1 MKYRTRLRIEQLEDR
16 ITPSSFGQPWANP
29 SQLTVSF
36 VPDNTSINGT
46 PSNLFATLNKIAPTA
61 TWQQTILKALQAWV
75 PTTNVNFVVVNDGGQ
90 PLGANGSVQGDTRFG
105 DIRIGMAPLPAN
117 LVATTAPFS
126 WTGSTFS
133 GDIILNSSYAFSL
146 GGAAGSTGYDLY
158 TVVTHEAGHALGLP
172 DNTTDTNSIMYAN
185 YTGPRSGPD
194 SQDISNIQTLYGVRA
209 SESSSNNT
217 MATATAIGN
226 TASQLGFNADLGK
239 VGDVDYYKIQS
250 PLLALGLASLSV
262 TISAADRSLLVPTV
276 SIYNSSGR
284 LLATQSASAAYTGTV
299 SLTIPSPGLLA
310 TYYVAVSHPTSD
322 AFSTGYYWGDITYKS
337 LLGEI
342 LTGVVGGLVDGVV
355 NTLFHTNTSTSSASP
370 LPLAFGNAS
379 DQRFSYLY
387 EANIVYGGDADYYQ
401 FTVPTVA
408 SSTGAYAL
416 DAIAWQT
423 APGVL
428 APTLHFFDSSG
439 NRIATQVMSDT
450 SSAFSLQLLGVT
462 PGEKLY
468 VEVAGQTTSGPTST
482 GFYVLGIKF
491 NQTPETVA
499 PAMGSNTLPLATS
512 TDTGM
517 LAMNQNG
524 VFYFELGAAGGS
536 STITMTV
543 YDDDGDAVA
552 SLSTVTG
559 AAPRTGAFYLPAGT
573 YSIVYSV
580 ASTSGS
586 YSPATYWV
594 SGEILSD
601 PIGPYYSG
609 TSASYSPPTS
619 SSTTQQSSGST
630 SNPTISSTKTF
641 AASGASV
648 SISTRSASTSVPI
661 PAAGSSQTYTF
672 TTSVG
677 TTTVTLSSD
686 YNGNVTLTLTTP
698 SANTITDTVTTSGS
712 TSTETLTTSDG
723 IQVVIRTPITSP
735 SPTYSGSS
743 PSTPPPY
750 YY

>member
-16 ITPSSFGQPWANP
+16 ITPSSFGQPWPNP

-36 VPDNTSINGT
+36 VPDNTSINGA
-46 PSNLFATLNKIAPTA
+46 PSNLFATLDKIAPTA

-75 PTTNVNFVVVNDGGQ
+75 PTTNVNFVVVNDSGA
-90 PLGANGSVQGDTRFG
+90 PLGANGSVQGDPRFG

-126 WTGSTFS
+126 WTGSTYS

-146 GGAAGSTGYDLY
+146 GGATGYDLY
-158 TVVTHEAGHALGLP
+158 TVAMHEAGHALGLP
-172 DNTTDTNSIMYAN
+172 DNTTDINSAMYAN
-185 YTGPRSGPD
+185 YTGPLAGPD
-194 SQDISNIQTLYGVRA
+194 SLDISNIQSLYGVRA
-209 SESSSNNT
+209 SESSNNT
-217 MATATAIGN
+217 RATATPIGN
-226 TASQLGFNADLGK
+226 TASQLGFNADLSSP
-239 VGDVDYYKIQS
+239 GDVDFYKIQS
-250 PLLALGLASLSV
+250 PLLDLGLASLSV
-262 TISAADRSLLVPTV
+262 TISAVDRSLLVPTV
-276 SIYNSSGR
+276 SIYNAAGR

-299 SLTIPSPGLLA
+299 SITIPSPGLLA
-310 TYYVAVSHPTSD
+310 TYYIEVSHATSD

-337 LLGEI
+337 ILGEI

-387 EANIVYGGDADYYQ
+387 QANLVYGGDADYYQ
-401 FTVPTVA
+401 FTVPTVS

-416 DAIAWQT
+416 DAIVWQT
-423 APGVL
+423 APGAL

-439 NRIATQVMSDT
+439 NPIATQVMSDT
-450 SSAFSLQLLGVT
+450 SSDFSLQLLGVT
-462 PGEKLY
+462 PGQKLY

-512 TDTGM
+512 TDTGI

-524 VFYFELGAAGGS
+524 VFYFELGAEGGN

-543 YDDDGDAVA
+543 FDADGNEVA
-552 SLSTVTG
+552 SLSTLTG

-573 YSIVYSV
+573 YSIVYRI

-586 YSPATYWV
+586 YAPATYWV

-609 TSASYSPPTS
+609 ATGSAPPPTS
-619 SSTTQQSSGST
+619 SSTTSPAGGSST
-630 SNPTISSTKTF
+630 ATISSTKTF
-641 AASGASV
+641 AASGAAV
-648 SISTRSASTSVPI
+648 SISTRSGSTSVPI
-661 PAAGSSQTYTF
+661 PAAGTSQTYTF

-698 SANTITDTVTTSGS
+698 STNTITDNVTTSGS

-723 IQVVIRTPITSP
+723 IQVVIRTPITTP